1 MRKHHDNEAFRARSL
16 LERGDGGY
24 RPGDQY
30 PTLSKGSFYDEVFA
44 AAFGRTEKEHDE
56 AMDYQARKFARDSR
70 KYSLTSKKLRGDKKQ
85 AYKEDVMRR
94 SGALEFSIDNKFI
107 LPREISTEEFI
118 NAYSAVAFIN
128 AKGIALNSHITISSE
143 LLGITPKNSKQGLS
157 HLHDKILHPLRNW
170 YKQRGVD
177 FFWLYVNEYSA
188 KSGFHTHLLTH
199 IPPEHSEELTT
210 YLFKRAK
217 KINSLPQFNERSVQA
232 DIDDGM
238 DLFKQ
243 WSLFQY
249 ICKGIN
255 RNHWIEDAHSGER
268 VYLEELIW
276 AHYENPGN
284 FHHIKKMAYSQN
296 VNKAARQQSN
306 FTSLLEQGI
315 TDKNWLYSQGKP
327 TRSLALE
334 QNASHESHNVK
345 NPPLGPSIFDSIFDT
360 QPRKTEDFK
369 PDWKIN
375 PFEINNLKKNPP
387 KKSP

>member
-1 MRKHHDNEAFRARSL
+1 MRDHHDNETFRARSL

-24 RPGDQY
+24 RPEDRY

-44 AAFGRTEKEHDE
+44 ATFGRSKKEHDDAIE
-56 AMDYQARKFARDSR
+56 YQARQFARDSR
-70 KYSLTSKKLRGDKKQ
+70 KYSLTAKKLRRDKEQ
-85 AYKEDVMRR
+85 PYKEDVMRR
-94 SGALEFSIDNKFI
+94 SGKLEFSIDNKFI
-107 LPREISTEEFI
+107 LPREISAEEFI
-118 NAYSAVAFIN
+118 DAYSAVAFIN
-128 AKGIALNSHITISSE
+128 AKGIALNTHITISSE
-143 LLGITPKNSKQGLS
+143 LLGITPKNSKEGLL
-157 HLHDKILHPLRNW
+157 HLHEQILHHLRNW
-170 YKQRGVD
+170 YKQREVK
-177 FFWLYVNEYSA
+177 FFWFYVNEYSA
-188 KSGFHTHLLTH
+188 KSGFHTHLLSH
-199 IPPEHSEELTT
+199 IPPEYSEELKK
-210 YLFKRAK
+210 YLLKRAK
-217 KINSLPQFNERSVQA
+217 KINTLPQFNERSIQV
-232 DIDDGM
+232 DINNGM

-255 RNHWIEDAHSGER
+255 RDHWIEDALSGER

-296 VNKAARQQSN
+296 INKATRQQSN
-306 FTSLLEQGI
+306 FTSFLEQGI

-334 QNASHESHNVK
+334 QNASHESHSVK
-345 NPPLGPSIFDSIFDT
+345 NFPLGPSIFDSIFDI

-369 PDWKIN
+369 SDLKIN

-387 KKSP
+387 KNLP

>member
-1 MRKHHDNEAFRARSL
+1 MRNQDDDAASQARWL

-30 PTLSKGSFYDEVFA
+30 PTLSTGSFYDEVFA
-44 AAFGRTEKEHDE
+44 ASFGRSKKEHDE
-56 AMDYQARKFARDSR
+56 AIEYQARQFARDSR
-70 KYSLTSKKLRGDKKQ
+70 KYSLTLKKLRGNKKQ

-94 SGALEFSIDNKFI
+94 SGELEFSIDNKFI
-107 LPREISTEEFI
+107 LPREISAEEFI
-118 NAYSAVAFIN
+118 NAYSAVAFTN

-143 LLGITPKNSKQGLS
+143 LLGITPKNSKHGLS
-157 HLHDKILHPLRNW
+157 HLHDQILHPLRNW
-170 YKQRGVD
+170 LKQRGVE

-199 IPPEHSEELTT
+199 ISPEHSEDFAT
-210 YLFKRAK
+210 YLLKRAK
-217 KINSLPQFNERSVQA
+217 KINTLPQFNEKSVQV
-232 DIDDGM
+232 DIDNGM

-284 FHHIKKMAYSQN
+284 FHHRKKIANSQN
-296 VNKAARQQSN
+296 INKAARQQSN
-306 FTSLLEQGI
+306 FASLLEQGI
-315 TDKNWLYSQGKP
+315 TNKNCLYSQGKP

-334 QNASHESHNVK
+334 QNAGHESHNVI
-345 NPPLGPSIFDSIFDT
+345 NPPLGPSIFDSIFDI
-360 QPRKTEDFK
+360 QPRRTEDFK

-387 KKSP
+387 KNLP